1 MPPDHIRRCTS
12 LCAITPNCVHFQI
25 CQNPKS
31 FVSSL
36 QSFELRN
43 SSNIGNKFR
52 TIFHIKR
59 TNLDKKLLIKPINNT
74 LSDEF
79 KSAVELGDRNSKTL
93 GFLPFVAFQKYATQ
107 NQLIGAFE
115 KVTNE
120 LLGYLLYRISYN
132 KVTIVH
138 LCINETKRN
147 NNTAKKLVDYLKK
160 NTKQYDGIKLSCRN
174 DYGIDSVWEKFN
186 FVPIKEKVGRSKKG
200 LPLTVWWF
208 PHYQNNLLTQISDYE
223 LNNKIVA
230 VIDMNVFLDIKEERE
245 EESLA
250 LKSDWLLS
258 EVILYYTREI
268 YNEINKAKTSELK
281 KSSRKLQNYFKEL
294 PFKDEEEFSKILEE
308 LINEFPLKHKNDKS
322 DLYHIAY
329 SISGGAEFFITRDD
343 EILKN
348 KEFFK
353 KYNLTIYRPS
363 EFITHLDENI
373 QISKYKPQTLIGTSI
388 SSKSITTENIDFYIN
403 TFLKP
408 QEKKSIFQKIIRNYL
423 SLPDKFELMIISKKE
438 LLLAFIIF
446 DRSLKNKLKIP
457 IFRLLNS
464 SLRTTLSKHLLF
476 KSILTS
482 INEER
487 IHIEISEKYLE
498 DDILIAIQE
507 ARFIKI
513 DNSWH
518 KMNVKGILNT
528 ANLNSKIAQDNYS
541 EKIISKINEN
551 INDSEVDTEF
561 LKKYNYERYLSPL
574 KIVDLEIP
582 TYIIPIK
589 PHWAEQLFNDKS
601 KEKLALFEP
610 EYELL
615 LNRENVYYRSA
626 NPKILSAPSRILW
639 YSSENKSTKEKGTL
653 IATSYVDKIFID
665 SPKKLF
671 KQFEKLGIYK
681 WRDIMDTT
689 GNNQRIM
696 AFIFSDTELFKSPIS
711 LTSISKTFEILEN
724 KKFMI
729 VAPLK
734 IKIETY
740 LALYKLGNDL

>member
-1 MPPDHIRRCTS
+1 M
-12 LCAITPNCVHFQI
+12 
-25 CQNPKS
+25 
-31 FVSSL
+31 
-36 QSFELRN
+36 
-43 SSNIGNKFR
+43 
-52 TIFHIKR
+52 
-59 TNLDKKLLIKPINNT
+59 LIKPINNT
-74 LSDEF
+74 HSDEF

-115 KVTNE
+115 KGSNE

-147 NNTAKKLVDYLKK
+147 NNTANKLVDYLKK

-174 DYGIDSVWEKFN
+174 DYGIDTVWEKFN
-186 FVPIKEKVGRSKKG
+186 FVPIKEKIGRSKKG

-208 PHYQNNLLTQISDYE
+208 PHYQDNLLTQISDYE

-258 EVILYYTREI
+258 EAILYCTREI
-268 YNEINKAKTSELK
+268 HNEINKAKTSELK
-281 KSSRKLQNYFKEL
+281 KSSRKLLNYFKEL

-308 LINEFPLKHKNDKS
+308 LKKEFPLKHKNDKS
-322 DLYHIAY
+322 DLNHIAY

-353 KYNLTIYRPS
+353 NYNLTVYRPS
-363 EFITHLDENI
+363 DFITHLDENI
-373 QISKYKPQTLIGTSI
+373 QISKYKPQTLIGTNI
-388 SSKSITTENIDFYIN
+388 SSKSITTENIDFYTV
-403 TFLKP
+403 TFLKA
-408 QEKKSIFQKIIRNYL
+408 QEKKSIFQKIIRNSL
-423 SLPDKFELMIISKKE
+423 SLPNQFELMIISKQE
-438 LLLAFIIF
+438 LLLAFVIF
-446 DRSLKNKLKIP
+446 DRTSKNKLKIP
-457 IFRLLNS
+457 VFRLSNS

-482 INEER
+482 ISEER
-487 IHIEISEKYLE
+487 IHIEISEKHLE
-498 DDILIAIQE
+498 DDIIIAIQE

-518 KMNVKGILNT
+518 KINLKGIVNT
-528 ANLNSKIAQDNYS
+528 TNLYSKISQENYT

-551 INDSEVDTEF
+551 IKDSEVETEF
-561 LKKYNYERYLSPL
+561 LKKYSYERYLSPL
-574 KIVDLEIP
+574 KIEDFEIA
-582 TYIIPIK
+582 TYIVPIK

-626 NPKILSAPSRILW
+626 NPKTLSAPSRVLW
-639 YSSENKSTKEKGTL
+639 YLSENKSTKEKGSI
-653 IATSYVDKIFID
+653 IATSYIDEIFID
-665 SPKKLF
+665 SPKILF

-681 WRDIMDTT
+681 WKDIKDTA
-689 GNNQRIM
+689 GNNERIM
-696 AFIFSDTELFKSPIS
+696 AFVFSDTELLKRPIS
-711 LTSISKTFEILEN
+711 LVNVSKTFEKLEN

-734 IKIETY
+734 IKTETY
-740 LALYKLGNDL
+740 LALYKQGTDL